1 MVWAMSTKAQAMLN
15 EFETLAPEEQ
25 VLVRDQVISRTES
38 RQRAALKRLRGADQ
52 GKGLLDALL
61 ADRTAARVSDG
72 EFAAALDEVTGCT
85 AGSNGLRRLL
95 EDRRHDRERDEA
107 WLEARKQERSRG

>member
-52 GKGLLDALL
+52 GKGLLASLL
-61 ADRTAARVSDG
+61 ADRVKERA
-72 EFAAALDEVTGCT
+72 
-85 AGSNGLRRLL
+85 
-95 EDRRHDRERDEA
+95 HD
-107 WLEARKQERSRG
+107 